1 MKAGFGLLSIL
12 AFFSGYVLA
21 DSSVKNFD
29 ATAKIENTCTISAED
44 VNFGV
49 VYSPLTSQASNST
62 MNVHCTNATAY
73 KIDLAYGGVYG
84 SGSGSGE
91 KGSYTYTIVRET
103 SDNQAIKIYNNS
115 VAISTAPRDIFCSK
129 TSPSYI
135 FLYTKEAVDFYGDP
149 NAVHD
154 TYVAD
159 TKRLCAG
166 NSVNRAV
173 FDTLG
178 QSTSYA
184 YGVMKGSL
192 RGDNLAYSISVPG
205 DVTKVWNVGNSS
217 YSATGNGESQEI
229 VINAKIVPENSSSK
243 YPAQDMYTDT
253 VTAVIA
259 Y

>member
-1 MKAGFGLLSIL
+1 MKVGFGLLSIL
-12 AFFSGYVLA
+12 AFFSGSVFA

-29 ATAKIENTCTISAED
+29 ATAKIENTCTISAEN

-84 SGSGSGE
+84 SGSGE
-91 KGSYTYTIVRET
+91 KGNFTYSIVGNT
-103 SDNQAIKIYNNS
+103 NDTQTIKIYNNS
-115 VAISTAPRDIFCSK
+115 VAISTNSRDIFCTK
-129 TSPSYI
+129 NWTSYI
-135 FLYTKEAVDFYGDP
+135 TFYTKEAAAFYGNP
-149 NAVHD
+149 NAALN

-159 TKRLCAG
+159 PKGLCV
-166 NSVNRAV
+166 SSYIKKSV

-178 QSTSYA
+178 QPTPYA

-205 DVTKVWNVGNSS
+205 DLTKVWNVGNSS
-217 YSATGNGESQEI
+217 YSATGNGVSQEI
-229 VINAKIVPENSSSK
+229 VINAKIVPGNSSSK